1 MEANV
6 PVAPHELAE
15 EAAAEAAAEAG
26 REGTVNDADP
36 TEGS

>member
-6 PVAPHELAE
+6 PIAPPELAE
-15 EAAAEAAAEAG
+15 EAAAEAG
-26 REGTVNDADP
+26 RDVTVNDADP

>member
-6 PVAPHELAE
+6 PVAPHELE
-15 EAAAEAAAEAG
+15 EAAAEAG